1 MKKALAFLF
10 LLLIGIIPSLS
21 EGDWIVG
28 GEAGY
33 KAVLLQYK
41 PVYIDHDPL
50 IKPMPRTPKAPMYIY
65 YRGNH
70 LVLNESLVGFDLE
83 LTNDGDAVVY
93 GVTVVSTETDLPES
107 LEGKFTIT
115 FSQGDDF
122 YEGTISL

>member
-1 MKKALAFLF
+1 
-10 LLLIGIIPSLS
+10 
-21 EGDWIVG
+21 
-28 GEAGY
+28 
-33 KAVLLQYK
+33 
-41 PVYIDHDPL
+41 
-50 IKPMPRTPKAPMYIY
+50 MYIY